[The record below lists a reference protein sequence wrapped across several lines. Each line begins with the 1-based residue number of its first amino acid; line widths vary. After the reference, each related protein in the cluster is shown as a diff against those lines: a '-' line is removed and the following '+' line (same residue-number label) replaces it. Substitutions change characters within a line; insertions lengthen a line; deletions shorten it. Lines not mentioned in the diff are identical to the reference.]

1 MLRPYFNA
9 ATPAGGAMLTEL
21 RVRDLA
27 VIADVTLPFQP
38 GLNVL
43 TGETGAG
50 KSMVVD
56 ALALLLGERASADV
70 VRPGAEKTV
79 VEGAFEFTSAIHR
92 HLLPPFAALGIEL
105 EDGRLILK
113 REVHREGKSR
123 AWVNG
128 SPTTVGVLA
137 QVGALLVD
145 LHGQHETQSL
155 LRPDAQRDMLDA
167 YADAAVER
175 VAVRDAYARL
185 KELEQR
191 EADLTS
197 KQDEVRRKADYLRH
211 VLQEIERAKPKVGE
225 DEALDVEAKRLAHAE
240 ELGRLARELEE
251 AVDASGLSKAHRIL
265 GSLLRVDPS
274 LAKWQELLDAAVAS
288 ATELAEAARSY
299 ASEIEADPERLTA
312 VEQRRDL
319 LFRLQPKNSPTIPDV
334 LAARARRAPERFP
347 AGEPRRDL
355 LFRLQQ
361 KHGPTIPDVLAARDS
376 AARELELLDT
386 ADLDLPNIA
395 AEREAAAGEFL
406 RATEALTGKR
416 VTGAKKLARA
426 INKVLPA
433 LGMEGGRF
441 EASLV
446 RRMPHAAH
454 GAEDVAFL
462 VKLNE
467 GMESRPLARVASGGE
482 LSRLMLALKV
492 VLASHAVVPTLV
504 FDEVDQGIGGEVGG
518 RVGEALMAV
527 SREGRQA
534 LVITHLPQ
542 IAVYADQQLLV
553 RKAKKSGIATSDV
566 EVVAGES
573 RIKEI
578 ARMLGDADMAT
589 ARRHATGLLRTAS
602 ALPPSPAEAP
612 TPPAPARPKRGGF
625 AGRTTSLRRRPRR
638 GSSPPRAAAAALR

>member
-1 MLRPYFNA
+1 V
-9 ATPAGGAMLTEL
+9 LTEL

-70 VRPGAEKTV
+70 VRPGADKTV
-79 VEGAFEFTSAIHR
+79 VEGAFEFVAAVHR

-113 REVHREGKSR
+113 REVLREGKSR

-128 SPTTVGVLA
+128 SPTTIGVLA
-137 QVGALLVD
+137 EIGALLVD

-167 YADAAVER
+167 YADADVER
-175 VAVRDAYARL
+175 VAVRDAHAHL
-185 KELEQR
+185 KELETR
-191 EADLTS
+191 EAELTTR
-197 KQDEVRRKADYLRH
+197 QEDVRRKADYLRH
-211 VLQEIERAKPKVGE
+211 VLQEIERAKPKLGE
-225 DEALDVEAKRLAHAE
+225 DEALEVEAKRLAHAE

-251 AVDASGLSKAHRIL
+251 TVDAAGLTKAQKIL
-265 GSLLRVDPS
+265 ANLLRVDSS
-274 LAKWQELLDAAVAS
+274 LGKWQELLDAAFAS
-288 ATELAEAARSY
+288 AAELAQAARAY
-299 ASEIEADPERLTA
+299 ASEIEADPERLSA
-312 VEQRRDL
+312 VEQ
-319 LFRLQPKNSPTIPDV
+319 
-334 LAARARRAPERFP
+334 
-347 AGEPRRDL
+347 RRDL

-361 KHGPTIPDVLAARDS
+361 KHGPTIADVLAARDS

-386 ADLDLPNIA
+386 ADLDLRNIGA
-395 AEREAAAGEFL
+395 DREKAAGEFK
-406 RATEALTGKR
+406 RATEALTAKR
-416 VTGAKKLARA
+416 TSGVKKLARA
-426 INKVLPA
+426 VNRLLPA

-441 EASLV
+441 FAQMLP
-446 RRMPHAAH
+446 RTTHHAH
-454 GAEDVAFL
+454 GAEDIVFD

-467 GMESRPLARVASGGE
+467 GLEARPLSRVASGGE

-492 VLASHAVVPTLV
+492 VLASHDVVPTLV

-518 RVGEALMAV
+518 RVGEALMDV

-542 IAVYADQQLLV
+542 IAVYADQHLV
-553 RKAKKSGIATSDV
+553 VAKGKKGGVATSDV
-566 EVVAGES
+566 AVADGEA
-573 RIKEI
+573 RVKEI

-589 ARRHATGLLRTAS
+589 ARRHAVELLKTAS
-602 ALPPSPAEAP
+602 EKSASQSGTPSP
-612 TPPAPARPKRGGF
+612 PARAHPTR
-625 AGRTTSLRRRPRR
+625 
-638 GSSPPRAAAAALR
+638 

>member
-1 MLRPYFNA
+1 
-9 ATPAGGAMLTEL
+9 MLTEL

-79 VEGAFEFTSAIHR
+79 VEGAFEFGAAVHR
-92 HLLPPFAALGIEL
+92 HLLSPFADMGVEL
-105 EDGRLILK
+105 EDGRLVLK

-137 QVGALLVD
+137 QIGALLVD

-167 YADAAVER
+167 YADADVER
-175 VAVRDAYARL
+175 VAVRDAHRRL

-197 KQDEVRRKADYLRH
+197 RQDVVRRKADYLRH

-251 AVDASGLSKAHRIL
+251 AVDASGLTKAHKIL
-265 GSLLRVDPS
+265 ASLLRVDPS
-274 LAKWQELLDAAVAS
+274 LAQWQELLDAAVAS
-288 ATELAEAARSY
+288 ASELAQAARSY
-299 ASEIEADPERLTA
+299 ASEIEADPERLSA
-312 VEQRRDL
+312 VEQ
-319 LFRLQPKNSPTIPDV
+319 
-334 LAARARRAPERFP
+334 
-347 AGEPRRDL
+347 RRDL

-361 KHGPTIPDVLAARDS
+361 KHGPAIPDVLAARDS

-386 ADLDLPNIA
+386 ADLDLRNIA
-395 AEREAAAGEFL
+395 AEREQAAAEL
-406 RATEALTGKR
+406 ERATDALTVKR
-416 VTGAKKLARA
+416 TAGAKKLGRA
-426 INKVLPA
+426 VNKHLPA

-441 EASLV
+441 DVQLSGA
-446 RRMPHAAH
+446 RRTAHGAH
-454 GAEDVAFL
+454 GAEDVTFQ

-467 GMESRPLARVASGGE
+467 GLEPRPLARVASGGE

-518 RVGEALMAV
+518 RVGEALVDV

-542 IAVYADQQLLV
+542 IAVYADQHLV
-553 RKAKKSGIATSDV
+553 VAKAKKGGVATSDV
-566 EVVAGES
+566 IVVNGET
-573 RIKEI
+573 RVKEI

-589 ARRHATGLLRTAS
+589 ARRHATELLRTAS
-602 ALPPSPAEAP
+602 AKPASPAETP
-612 TPPAPARPKRGGF
+612 TPPAPAPPKH
-625 AGRTTSLRRRPRR
+625 
-638 GSSPPRAAAAALR
+638 

>member
-1 MLRPYFNA
+1 V
-9 ATPAGGAMLTEL
+9 LTEL

-70 VRPGAEKTV
+70 VRPGADKAI
-79 VEGAFEFTSAIHR
+79 VEGAFEFVAALHR
-92 HLLPPFAALGIEL
+92 HLLAPFAALGVEL

-113 REVHREGKSR
+113 REVLREGKSR

-128 SPTTVGVLA
+128 SPTAIGVLA
-137 QVGALLVD
+137 EIGALLVD

-167 YADAAVER
+167 YADADVER
-175 VAVRDAYARL
+175 VAVRDAHARL
-185 KELEQR
+185 KELETR
-191 EADLTS
+191 EAELTTR
-197 KQDEVRRKADYLRH
+197 QEDVRRKADYLRH
-211 VLQEIERAKPKVGE
+211 VLLEIERAKPKVGE

-251 AVDASGLSKAHRIL
+251 TVDAAGLTKAQKIL
-265 GSLLRVDPS
+265 ASLLRVDSS
-274 LAKWQELLDAAVAS
+274 LGKWQELLDAAFAS
-288 ATELAEAARSY
+288 AAELAQSARAY

-319 LFRLQPKNSPTIPDV
+319 LY
-334 LAARARRAPERFP
+334 
-347 AGEPRRDL
+347 
-355 LFRLQQ
+355 RLQQ
-361 KHGPTIPDVLAARDS
+361 KHGPSIADVLAARDT

-386 ADLDLPNIA
+386 ADLDLRNIA
-395 AEREAAAGEFL
+395 ADRETAAAEFN
-406 RATEALTGKR
+406 RATAALTTKR
-416 VTGAKKLARA
+416 TAGAKKLARA
-426 INKVLPA
+426 VNKLLPA
-433 LGMEGGRF
+433 LGMEGGKFFAELSPRTT
-441 EASLV
+441 
-446 RRMPHAAH
+446 HHAH
-454 GAEDVAFL
+454 GAEDVVFQ

-467 GMESRPLARVASGGE
+467 GLESRPLARVASGGE

-492 VLASHAVVPTLV
+492 VLAAHDVVPTLV

-518 RVGEALMAV
+518 RVGDALKDV

-542 IAVYADQQLLV
+542 IAVYADQQLV
-553 RKAKKSGIATSDV
+553 VAKGKKGGVATSDV
-566 EVVAGES
+566 EVVEGEA
-573 RIKEI
+573 RVREI
-578 ARMLGDADMAT
+578 ARMLGDPDMAT
-589 ARRHATGLLRTAS
+589 ARRHAVELLKTAS
-602 ALPPSPAEAP
+602 EKSASQSGTPSPQ
-612 TPPAPARPKRGGF
+612 ARAHPHQ
-625 AGRTTSLRRRPRR
+625 
-638 GSSPPRAAAAALR
+638 